1 MEKMQGRNNLCDVII
16 IGGGPAGLTASI
28 YTSRMRLKTLL
39 FESPS
44 LSSQIVLTDK
54 IENYPGFPE
63 GITGFE
69 LIERFKKQSELF
81 GTKFML
87 EEINNIGEI
96 EEDERKIYL
105 VTTKQGIVY
114 KTLSIII
121 ASGAMPKKLGAPRE
135 NEFCGRG
142 ISYCA
147 TCDGAF
153 FKNKRILVVGGGDAA
168 IEESLFL
175 TKFGEKVTIIHRRKS
190 LRAAKILQERAF
202 ANKKIEFIW
211 NSQIVEFLGEHR
223 IRGVRI
229 KDIETEKE
237 TDVSCEGIFIFVGYM
252 PNTNFLKEFIKLD
265 AKNFIVTAENMN
277 TEKKGVF
284 ACGDCRKKPMY
295 QIITACG
302 DGATAAFSVQKY
314 LEELNGRFGL

>member
-1 MEKMQGRNNLCDVII
+1 MENIKGCNELRDVII

-39 FESPS
+39 FESPA

-69 LIERFKKQSELF
+69 LIERFRKQSEEF
-81 GTKFML
+81 GTQFL
-87 EEINNIGEI
+87 PEEVSNIRETEEGEA
-96 EEDERKIYL
+96 RKYL

-114 KTLSIII
+114 KTLSVII
-121 ASGAMPKKLGAPRE
+121 ASGARPKKLGVPRE
-135 NEFCGRG
+135 DEFCGRG

-153 FKNKRILVVGGGDAA
+153 FKNKRIVVVGGGDAA
-168 IEESLFL
+168 IEEALFL

-211 NSQIVEFLGEHR
+211 NSQIVGFLGENR
-223 IRGVRI
+223 IKEVRI
-229 KDIETEKE
+229 KDVETGKE
-237 TDVSCEGIFIFVGYM
+237 IDILCEGIFIFVGYR
-252 PNTNFLKEFIKLD
+252 PNTNFLKDFIKLD
-265 AKNFIVTAENMN
+265 EKGYIIADENMA
-277 TEKKGVF
+277 TDRAGIF
-284 ACGDCRKKPMY
+284 ACGDCRKKLMY

-302 DGATAAFSVQKY
+302 DGATAVFSVQRY
-314 LEELNGRFGL
+314 LEESKEKK